1 LKQFD
6 AVACFLV
13 IKDTY
18 EGYFK
23 RKYEKG
29 KEPLRIDF
37 GRSILK
43 NPTAEKL
50 LRLLSFHSIIT
61 MDGKQIVFAKN
72 GKVDHLRKLL
82 QLLGLSLE
90 SG

>member
-1 LKQFD
+1 MRVTARENL
-6 AVACFLV
+6 
-13 IKDTY
+13 
-18 EGYFK
+18 
-23 RKYEKG
+23 EKE

-43 NPTAEKL
+43 NPTAEKM

-61 MDGKQIVFAKN
+61 MDGKQFICAKN
-72 GKVDHLRKLL
+72 GKVDKLRKLL
-82 QLLGLSLE
+82 QLLNLNLE